1 MATENVNQSGAS
13 TAADSAK
20 EETVALGDA
29 TGPNSAAA
37 EPHAASETNPAAQ
50 PEAQTE
56 DSAAATAQASAH
68 DSVQPDSSEA
78 ATAPLAEQQSDG
90 EPSGAQ
96 DFSAMLENYEKE
108 SAASRQEGEIVR
120 GIVVGISEQNVLV
133 DIGYKSEGVV
143 AREEFLDRQ
152 GNLTVKRGDEVD
164 VLIKSLENQDGYAE
178 LSRAAAMQV
187 QSWERLRLAHQTHEN
202 IKGRVV
208 ERIKGGLKIDLDGVP
223 AFLPG
228 SQIDIRPVR
237 NLEGFLRQEIEVR
250 VIKLNRKRGNVV
262 VSRKAVLEEASG
274 KKKSETLANI
284 EESVVL
290 EGVVKNITDYG
301 AFIDLGGIDGLLHII
316 DMSWGRIQSPTD
328 IIKVGDTIQVKV
340 LKFDREK
347 ERISLGYKQLLPDP
361 WQSVAERFPKGSHV
375 RGKVVSLTDYG
386 AFIEIEP
393 GVEGLV
399 HVTEMTW
406 SKRLKHPS
414 KLLSIGQDVEAVVLD
429 ADPHSR
435 RISLGLKQVSAD
447 PWETLPVRYRIGS
460 RVTGKVRSLTDFGA
474 FVEIEDGIDGLVHVS
489 DISWTKRIKHPS
501 DVLKKGQQ
509 VDAVITNID
518 VDGRRLS
525 LSIKDLEP
533 NAWDR
538 FFDTHKL
545 GDVIKG
551 RVVRFANFGA
561 FVEIEEGIEGL
572 CHVSELSDSRVE
584 KPEDAVKIGQ
594 TLPFKILKLDP
605 AQKKIGLSARAV
617 GKENDPEDV
626 RTYHETGSGMATL
639 GDIAN
644 LLGAASD
651 KKSGEEE

>member
-13 TAADSAK
+13 AAADSAR
-20 EETVALGDA
+20 EEAVPLEQSS
-29 TGPNSAAA
+29 GPDSAGA
-37 EPHAASETNPAAQ
+37 EPHAAADTDQKAHEANTGSASQQTTDTET
-50 PEAQTE
+50 
-56 DSAAATAQASAH
+56 
-68 DSVQPDSSEA
+68 
-78 ATAPLAEQQSDG
+78 
-90 EPSGAQ
+90 SGAQ
-96 DFSAMLENYEKE
+96 DFSAMLETYEKE

-120 GIVVGISEQNVLV
+120 GIVVGISDQNVLV

-178 LSRAAAMQV
+178 LSRAAAMQL
-187 QSWERLRLAHQTHEN
+187 QSWERLRHAHQTHET

-208 ERIKGGLKIDLDGVP
+208 ERIKGGLQVDLDGVP

-237 NLEGFLRQEIEVR
+237 NLEHFIKQEIEVR

-284 EESVVL
+284 EEGVVL

-316 DMSWGRIQSPTD
+316 DMSWGRIQSPND
-328 IIKVGDTIQVKV
+328 IIKVGDSIQVKV
-340 LKFDREK
+340 LKFDRER

-375 RGKVVSLTDYG
+375 RGRVVSLTDYG

-414 KLLSIGQDVEAVVLD
+414 KLLSIGQELEAVVLE

-435 RISLGLKQVSAD
+435 RISLGLKQISAD
-447 PWETLPVRYRIGS
+447 PWETLPVRYHVGS

-594 TLPFKILKLDP
+594 MLPFKILKLDP
-605 AQKKIGLSARAV
+605 SQKKIGLSARAV

-626 RTYHETGSGMATL
+626 RSYHETGAGMATL

-644 LLGAASD
+644 LLNPTGE
-651 KKSGEEE
+651 KKDQE